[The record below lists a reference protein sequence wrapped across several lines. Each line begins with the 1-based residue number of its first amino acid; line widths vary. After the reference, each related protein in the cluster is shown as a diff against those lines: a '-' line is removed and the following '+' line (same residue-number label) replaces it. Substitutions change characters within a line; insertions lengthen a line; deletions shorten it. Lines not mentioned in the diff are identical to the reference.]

1 MERRIRQKGIGRLHD
16 LVGQASHR
24 LQWHKKLLNAY
35 RFHRECA
42 SNQKDGFDQMLA
54 NLPLDAAV
62 ILFDWKDTLTLP
74 LSNVETGDMFWAN
87 SRKDVSVLGLVVW
100 QYHSQGPGQD
110 PEIRRTMVAYVSEI
124 LDHTALMSN
133 LRITKVRV
141 SSEQME
147 RRQNVDGT

>member
-42 SNQKDGFDQMLA
+42 SNQKDGFDKLLA

-62 ILFDWKDTLTLP
+62 IMFDWQQRLTLAFA
-74 LSNVETGDMFWAN
+74 NVETGDMFWAN
-87 SRKDVSVLGLVVW
+87 SRKEVSVLGLVVW
-100 QYHSQGPGQD
+100 QYHSHSPGQD
-110 PEIRRTMVAYVSEI
+110 PEIRKTMVAYVSEI
-124 LDHTALMSN
+124 LDHTALMSD
-133 LRITKVRV
+133 LLITKVRV
-141 SSEQME
+141 SSKQIE
-147 RRQNVDGT
+147 RR